1 MTRKKPKTYTT
12 VECMVRDIRRGT
24 HESGVFFL
32 ARVIRAVRRER
43 SAEVRRLRREK
54 RYVAVAGANL
64 LGLIDAFEGIEGERI
79 ADDPED
85 EAVLHQSRE
94 EIDAALAPRRRKS

>member
-1 MTRKKPKTYTT
+1 MSRKKPKTYTT

-43 SAEVRRLRREK
+43 ISEVRRLRMALRECRIEFEEVSAMCDGK
-54 RYVAVAGANL
+54 HRVACL
-64 LGLIDAFEGIEGERI
+64 CFIDY
-79 ADDPED
+79 
-85 EAVLHQSRE
+85 
-94 EIDAALAPRRRKS
+94 IDAALAPRRGKK

>member
-43 SAEVRRLRREK
+43 SAEVRRLRRAIQSAAAELRK
-54 RYVAVAGANL
+54 SAFYEDRVLAGQL
-64 LGLIDAFEGIEGERI
+64 E
-79 ADDPED
+79 
-85 EAVLHQSRE
+85 
-94 EIDAALAPRRRKS
+94 AALAPRGRKS